1 MEEEAALSRAQIEMT
16 IRDRRD
22 EGKFIIG
29 LLACHTFFTGSGFP
43 VFFLHYSDFCLFCR
57 NIALALQSRITKWVV
72 LLIRCH
78 CGQFDD
84 KQLHELSQI
93 NY

>member
-29 LLACHTFFTGSGFP
+29 LLACHTFFT
-43 VFFLHYSDFCLFCR
+43 VFRSFSFIIPTFAFFAA
-57 NIALALQSRITKWVV
+57 I
-72 LLIRCH
+72 
-78 CGQFDD
+78 
-84 KQLHELSQI
+84 LSLPC
-93 NY
+93 NPE